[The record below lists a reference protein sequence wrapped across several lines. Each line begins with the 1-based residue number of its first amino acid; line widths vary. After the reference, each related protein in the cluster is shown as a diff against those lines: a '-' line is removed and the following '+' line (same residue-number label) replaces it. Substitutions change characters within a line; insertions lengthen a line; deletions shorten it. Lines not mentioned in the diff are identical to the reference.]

1 MYTSYHRDD
10 ECGLVP
16 RFDAWMQT
24 LNRPHTACRSTA
36 AKRQLMRGTGLKSER
51 LRSGCMLQ

>member
-1 MYTSYHRDD
+1 
-10 ECGLVP
+10 
-16 RFDAWMQT
+16 MQT